1 MNDNTFK
8 VYDLKE
14 VCSILKISLQVLRRY
29 IKKGEIKASKIGRK
43 YVITAE
49 ALEDYLTNRTLTKD
63 NATKES
69 KTLKQLRKNQ
79 TTPIEDTLKEL
90 LQALLIEAQEKGSNN
105 FNFSLSDINK
115 NLEDKLTETKLDA
128 YLEELL
134 NYRAIVENTGKATL
148 ISSYFKIQEPNKVSY
163 DIEISKTL
171 LEQYNK
177 NMLLD
182 VEILKNK

>member
-1 MNDNTFK
+1 M
-8 VYDLKE
+8 
-14 VCSILKISLQVLRRY
+14 
-29 IKKGEIKASKIGRK
+29 
-43 YVITAE
+43 
-49 ALEDYLTNRTLTKD
+49 
-63 NATKES
+63 
-69 KTLKQLRKNQ
+69 
-79 TTPIEDTLKEL
+79 
-90 LQALLIEAQEKGSNN
+90 QALLIEAQEKGSNN
-105 FNFSLSDINK
+105 FNFSLNDINK

-134 NYRAIVENTGKATL
+134 TYRAIVENTGKANL

-171 LEQYNK
+171 LDQYNK